1 MEQTWS
7 SDYNCAADYRLQAKI
22 FTNRINTNSPID
34 LQLTLGTSFCNLT
47 EHLQPFDF
55 RTASLRA
62 FRLFAFLKK
71 SLQLRQNELLDLAGL
86 ADRSEDC
93 VTHFSGFVDEGML
106 LQSRNFFSSAF
117 LILSLLS
124 IRLERISCF
133 QNVARIC
140 RKTCHNSKV
149 TLPTALV
156 IKKRSHNICFL
167 LKALNQM
174 SDDSVVV
181 DDAIF
186 GSEFKPVDSAVPS
199 EEKTYWRGNIQYTE
213 ISPEKRGKI
222 MKGYD
227 NLRITFLLDNL
238 FISVLG
244 LCLLWSFG
252 TYKDAFSYGVGSL
265 LGLGYAALLARYV
278 ESLGSKQGGGA
289 GGGAAR
295 FAPVVLLILL
305 YSKNKEFI
313 SIVPEILGFFT
324 FQVASL
330 LQIFNEDAYGESE
343 QS

>member
-1 MEQTWS
+1 MF
-7 SDYNCAADYRLQAKI
+7 LQA
-22 FTNRINTNSPID
+22 
-34 LQLTLGTSFCNLT
+34 G
-47 EHLQPFDF
+47 
-55 RTASLRA
+55 
-62 FRLFAFLKK
+62 
-71 SLQLRQNELLDLAGL
+71 
-86 ADRSEDC
+86 
-93 VTHFSGFVDEGML
+93 
-106 LQSRNFFSSAF
+106 NFYCSAL
-117 LILSLLS
+117 LILSVLT
-124 IRLERISCF
+124 IQFERISCF

-140 RKTCHNSKV
+140 RGTCHSNQIMQ
-149 TLPTALV
+149 TTALRL
-156 IKKRSHNICFL
+156 IQRTENFQFK
-167 LKALNQM
+167 LKALSQI
-174 SDDSVVV
+174 SDDSEVVN
-181 DDAIF
+181 DEIF
-186 GSEFKPVDSAVPS
+186 GSEFKAVDSAVPA

-278 ESLGSKQGGGA
+278 ESLGSKSGGGA

-343 QS
+343 Q

>member
-1 MEQTWS
+1 MF
-7 SDYNCAADYRLQAKI
+7 LQAGN
-22 FTNRINTNSPID
+22 FYCSA
-34 LQLTLGTSFCNLT
+34 LLTLSVLT
-47 EHLQPFDF
+47 IQF
-55 RTASLRA
+55 
-62 FRLFAFLKK
+62 K
-71 SLQLRQNELLDLAGL
+71 
-86 ADRSEDC
+86 
-93 VTHFSGFVDEGML
+93 
-106 LQSRNFFSSAF
+106 
-117 LILSLLS
+117 
-124 IRLERISCF
+124 RISCF

-140 RKTCHNSKV
+140 RGTCHSNQIMQ
-149 TLPTALV
+149 TTALHL
-156 IKKRSHNICFL
+156 IQRTENFQFK
-167 LKALNQM
+167 LKVLSQI
-174 SDDSVVV
+174 SDDSEVVN
-181 DDAIF
+181 DEIF
-186 GSEFKPVDSAVPS
+186 GSEFKAIDSAAPA
-199 EEKTYWRGNIQYTE
+199 EEIQYTE

-278 ESLGSKQGGGA
+278 ESLGSKSGGGA

-343 QS
+343 Q

>member
-1 MEQTWS
+1 
-7 SDYNCAADYRLQAKI
+7 
-22 FTNRINTNSPID
+22 
-34 LQLTLGTSFCNLT
+34 
-47 EHLQPFDF
+47 
-55 RTASLRA
+55 
-62 FRLFAFLKK
+62 
-71 SLQLRQNELLDLAGL
+71 
-86 ADRSEDC
+86 
-93 VTHFSGFVDEGML
+93 ML
-106 LQSRNFFSSAF
+106 LQSRNFNSSAF

-124 IRLERISCF
+124 VRLEKISCF

-140 RKTCHNSKV
+140 RKTCHNSEV
-149 TLPTALV
+149 ILPVALV
-156 IKKRSHNICFL
+156 IKRRSHDICFL
-167 LKALNQM
+167 LKASNQV
-174 SDDSVVV
+174 SDESVVV
-181 DDAIF
+181 DDTVF
-186 GSEFKPVDSAVPS
+186 GSEFKSVDSAVPS

-278 ESLGSKQGGGA
+278 ESLGSKNGGGA

>member
-1 MEQTWS
+1 MF
-7 SDYNCAADYRLQAKI
+7 LQAGN
-22 FTNRINTNSPID
+22 FYCS
-34 LQLTLGTSFCNLT
+34 
-47 EHLQPFDF
+47 
-55 RTASLRA
+55 A
-62 FRLFAFLKK
+62 LF
-71 SLQLRQNELLDLAGL
+71 
-86 ADRSEDC
+86 
-93 VTHFSGFVDEGML
+93 
-106 LQSRNFFSSAF
+106 
-117 LILSLLS
+117 ILSVLTIQFELV
-124 IRLERISCF
+124 SCF

-140 RKTCHNSKV
+140 RGTCHSNQIMQ
-149 TLPTALV
+149 PTALSL
-156 IKKRSHNICFL
+156 IQRTENFQFT
-167 LKALNQM
+167 LKALSQI
-174 SDDSVVV
+174 SDDSEVVS
-181 DDAIF
+181 DEIF
-186 GSEFKPVDSAVPS
+186 GSEFKAVDSAAPA

-213 ISPEKRGKI
+213 ISPEKRGEI

-278 ESLGSKQGGGA
+278 ESLGSKSGGGA

-343 QS
+343 Q